1 MGDKKKIRSL
11 EELRQAKR
19 ELKIKMALADKR
31 AKEGF
36 IYSSVN
42 KFLGSIERNSEIR
55 KTKLNN
61 NISNS
66 LNFISDKADD
76 KFNFGDT
83 TKKLISAFIIVAAP
97 IISKKIQDYLDDY
110 R

>member
-1 MGDKKKIRSL
+1 MKDKKISNL
-11 EELRQAKR
+11 AELRQAKR

-42 KFLGSIERNSEIR
+42 KLFGSIEKNSELR
-55 KTKLNN
+55 KSKLGNN
-61 NISNS
+61 VHNS
-66 LNFISDKADD
+66 LNFLSEKADD
-76 KFNFGDT
+76 KFNLSST
-83 TKKLISAFIIVAAP
+83 TKKLISTIIVVAAP
-97 IISKKIQDYLDDY
+97 IIAKKIQDYIDDY